1 MENQKLKIK
10 PIDMEDI
17 ALQAKQ
23 IAGLAQV
30 FEISIACEDEGL
42 LPNAFQCLTD
52 LAFEHQ
58 DDCINLLNQFY
69 KSDKD

>member
-58 DDCINLLNQFY
+58 DACINLLNQFY

>member
-10 PIDMEDI
+10 PIDIEDI

-30 FEISIACEDEGL
+30 FEISIGCEDEGL

>member
-1 MENQKLKIK
+1 METPKLKIK
-10 PIDMEDI
+10 PIDFEDI
-17 ALQAKQ
+17 ALQAKK

-30 FEISIACEDEGL
+30 FEIFIAGEDESL

-58 DDCINLLNQFY
+58 DNCDNILNRY
-69 KSDKD
+69 YESDKD

>member
-1 MENQKLKIK
+1 MENQKIKIK

-58 DDCINLLNQFY
+58 DACINLLNQFY